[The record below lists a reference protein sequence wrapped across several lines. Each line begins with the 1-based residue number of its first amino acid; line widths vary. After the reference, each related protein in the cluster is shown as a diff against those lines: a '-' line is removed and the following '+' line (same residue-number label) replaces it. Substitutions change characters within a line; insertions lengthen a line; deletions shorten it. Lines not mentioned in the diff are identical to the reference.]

1 MDVVLRWLDRLQ
13 GRWRPVQFVVAVG
26 RKFADDQARNL
37 AALLAYY
44 AFLATFPLLLVLVT
58 LLGIVLHDNPAAQQR
73 VLHSALV
80 DFPIIG
86 DQLKGNIHSLN
97 RTGAGLIV
105 GLIGT
110 FFGARGLTLAVQ
122 NAFNTVWGVPYTRRP
137 PFFGRQLRSLALLV
151 VIGVAIIVTGTLSGV
166 ASVLGHRGLAVT
178 FGVLAA
184 SAVVN
189 VGLFLLGFR
198 LATAREV
205 QIRAFAEAAVV
216 SAVGWQVLL
225 TLGGYLVEHELRHAE
240 QVYGLFGLVL
250 GLLAWLHVQ
259 AQLTLFVLEADAV
272 RAQRLWPRALDPK
285 ALESGD
291 RRAYTSYAQAQ
302 RRRSD
307 SEITVTFAA
316 PRQVVQEQMVQAAP
330 VPSGPPAPAGRS
342 SQTAAQQARTTS
354 PTSSSATSSAA
365 SAVNPL
371 ASSGAAEP
379 ARAPRK
385 P

>member
-1 MDVVLRWLDRLQ
+1 MDAVLRWLDRLQ

-26 RKFADDQARNL
+26 RKFGDDQARNL

-137 PFFGRQLRSLALLV
+137 PFVGRQLRSLALLA

-178 FGVLAA
+178 FGVLGA

-205 QIRAFAEAAVV
+205 RVRSFAQAAVV

-272 RAQRLWPRALDPK
+272 RALRLWPRALAPK
-285 ALESGD
+285 TLESGD

-302 RRRSD
+302 RRRQD
-307 SEITVTFAA
+307 SEITVVFAA
-316 PRQVVQEQMVQAAP
+316 PGPPRADGADSDAVQSPSAAQSP
-330 VPSGPPAPAGRS
+330 QTVIPSG
-342 SQTAAQQARTTS
+342 TS
-354 PTSSSATSSAA
+354 PTATSAA
-365 SAVNPL
+365 NSL
-371 ASSGAAEP
+371 ATSGAAEP
-379 ARAPRK
+379 TRAPRK

>member
-1 MDVVLRWLDRLQ
+1 MDGFLRWLDRLQ
-13 GRWRPVQFVVAVG
+13 GRWRLVQFTVAVC
-26 RKFADDQARNL
+26 RKFGDDQARNL

-58 LLGIVLHDNPAAQQR
+58 VLGIVLHDDAAAQQR

-97 RTGAGLIV
+97 RTGVGLVV

-110 FFGARGLTLAVQ
+110 FLGARGLTMAVQ

-137 PFFGRQLRSLALLV
+137 SFLGRQLRSLALLT
-151 VIGVAIIVTGTLSGV
+151 VIGIAIIVTGALSGV
-166 ASVLGHRGLAVT
+166 ASVLGHRGFAVS

-189 VGLFLLGFR
+189 TGLFLLGFR

-205 QIRAFAEAAVV
+205 RTRRFALAAVIT
-216 SAVGWQVLL
+216 AVGWQVLL

-259 AQLTLFVLEADAV
+259 AQLTLFVLEADVV
-272 RAQRLWPRALDPK
+272 RAQRLWPRALDPN

-302 RRRSD
+302 RRRQD
-307 SEITVTFAA
+307 TEIAVTFTA
-316 PRQVVQEQMVQAAP
+316 PRQVIPVTPAPSAAAP
-330 VPSGPPAPAGRS
+330 SAASASVS
-342 SQTAAQQARTTS
+342 SAAVATT
-354 PTSSSATSSAA
+354 SATSSVNSRAA
-365 SAVNPL
+365 
-371 ASSGAAEP
+371 SGAAEP
-379 ARAPRK
+379 SRTPRK

>member
-1 MDVVLRWLDRLQ
+1 MDAVLRWLDRLQ
-13 GRWRPVQFVVAVG
+13 GRWGPVQFVVAVG
-26 RKFADDQARNL
+26 RKFGDDQARNL

-58 LLGIVLHDNPAAQQR
+58 VLGIVLHDYPAAQQR

-97 RTGAGLIV
+97 RTGTGLIV

-110 FFGARGLTLAVQ
+110 SFGARGLTLAVQ
-122 NAFNTVWGVPYTRRP
+122 NAFNTVWSVPYTRRP
-137 PFFGRQLRSLALLV
+137 PFFGRQLRSLALLA
-151 VIGVAIIVTGTLSGV
+151 VIGIALIVTGTLSGV
-166 ASVLGHRGLAVT
+166 ASVLGHRGLAVS

-189 VGLFLLGFR
+189 AGLFLLGFR

-205 QIRAFAEAAVV
+205 PTRRFAPAAVI

-225 TLGGYLVEHELRHAE
+225 TIGGYLVAHELRHAE

-272 RAQRLWPRALDPK
+272 RTQRLWPRALDPQ

-302 RRRSD
+302 RRRQD

-316 PRQVVQEQMVQAAP
+316 PRQEVQDIGVETAP
-330 VPSGPPAPAGRS
+330 VPPGGA
-342 SQTAAQQARTTS
+342 
-354 PTSSSATSSAA
+354 SSAA
-365 SAVNPL
+365 SRAVQSVRPPRT
-371 ASSGAAEP
+371 ATAPATPTSATSGAAAP
-379 ARAPRK
+379 SRAPRK